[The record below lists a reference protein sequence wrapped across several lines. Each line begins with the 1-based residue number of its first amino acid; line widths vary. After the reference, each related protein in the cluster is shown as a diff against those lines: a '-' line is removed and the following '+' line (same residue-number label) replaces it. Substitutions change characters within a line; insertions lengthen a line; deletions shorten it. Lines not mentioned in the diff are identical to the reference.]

1 MRPSDLVRDFGNP
14 VAYYPGLVKHLGSV
28 NAVILF
34 CQFFYWTGKEASELG
49 IFKTTEEIERETGLT
64 YEEQLNARKKL
75 KRRGVLKETNKRL
88 EHRIYY
94 RIDTEKL
101 DVVLAQVI
109 EKAPNGQSPDGEM
122 GKTQSATKAKPNPP
136 AGESPARQRGKPNF
150 VPTEN
155 TTEITSKSTAETS
168 SGAENTAPAPDG
180 VLTGEVLPK
189 EQQDEGN
196 DNGPSYDRIREVFW
210 ERFDAAY
217 QAKYNI
223 TLPRNA
229 KTNSQVKQLI
239 QRLGK
244 EAPGVAVFYVSQ
256 VNEQRVVM
264 ASHTLDFLLLNA
276 EGYRT
281 QWANGRS
288 MTTTRARQVDQSQA
302 NYNAADEAKAILRAQ
317 RERARSENAQ

>member
-1 MRPSDLVRDFGNP
+1 MRPSDLVKDFGNP

-34 CQFFYWTGKEASELG
+34 CQFFYWTGKESSDLG

-101 DVVLAQVI
+101 DAVLSQVI
-109 EKAPNGQSPDGEM
+109 EKTPNGQSPDGEM
-122 GKTQSATKAKPNPP
+122 AKAQPANTAKPNPP
-136 AGESPARQRGKPNF
+136 TGESPARERGKPDF
-150 VPTEN
+150 VHTEN
-155 TTEITSKSTAETS
+155 TTEITSQSTAETS
-168 SGAENTAPAPDG
+168 SGAGNPAPAGQG

-189 EQQDEGN
+189 QQHAEGN
-196 DNGPSYDRIREVFW
+196 ENGPSYERVREVFW

-217 QAKYNI
+217 QAKYSI

-244 EAPGVAVFYVSQ
+244 EAPAVAVFYVTQ

-288 MTTTRARQVDQSQA
+288 MTNTRARQVDQSQA
-302 NYNAADEAKAILRAQ
+302 NYSAAAEAKAILRAQ
-317 RERARSENAQ
+317 RANGGRNAG

>member
-1 MRPSDLVRDFGNP
+1 MRPSDLVKDFGNP

-34 CQFFYWTGKEASELG
+34 CQFFYWTGKEVSELG

-75 KRRGVLKETNKRL
+75 KRRGILKETNKRL

-94 RIDTEKL
+94 RIDTDKL
-101 DVVLAQVI
+101 DAVLSQVT
-109 EKAPNGQSPDGEM
+109 EKAPNGQSPTGET
-122 GKTQSATKAKPNPP
+122 GKAQSANEAKPNPP
-136 AGESPARQRGKPNF
+136 AGESPTRQRGKPDF
-150 VPTEN
+150 VHTENTSEN
-155 TTEITSKSTAETS
+155 TTEIS
-168 SGAENTAPAPDG
+168 SGAENTAPAAGGSLVPG
-180 VLTGEVLPK
+180 VLPN
-189 EQQDEGN
+189 QQQAEGN
-196 DNGPSYDRIREVFW
+196 ENGPSYERVREVFW

-244 EAPGVAVFYVSQ
+244 EAPAVAVFYVTQ

-281 QWANGRS
+281 QWASGRS
-288 MTTTRARQVDQSQA
+288 MTNTRARQVDQSQA

-317 RERARSENAQ
+317 RARGGQHAG